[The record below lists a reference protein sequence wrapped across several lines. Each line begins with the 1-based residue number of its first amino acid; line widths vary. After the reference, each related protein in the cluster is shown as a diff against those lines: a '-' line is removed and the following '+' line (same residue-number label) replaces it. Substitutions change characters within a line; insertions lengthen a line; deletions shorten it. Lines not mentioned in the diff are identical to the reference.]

1 MSVLQPGQCCRLRK
15 AVGERVNQLTKA
27 KEAQST
33 LYRALYSA
41 LTERFNVTSY
51 NQINQKDFLSALQFI
66 YTWK

>member
-1 MSVLQPGQCCRLRK
+1 MLQQGHCRRLRK
-15 AVGERVNQLTKA
+15 AVGERVNQITNVRA
-27 KEAQST
+27 AQSA

-41 LTERFNVTSY
+41 LTERFNVPSY